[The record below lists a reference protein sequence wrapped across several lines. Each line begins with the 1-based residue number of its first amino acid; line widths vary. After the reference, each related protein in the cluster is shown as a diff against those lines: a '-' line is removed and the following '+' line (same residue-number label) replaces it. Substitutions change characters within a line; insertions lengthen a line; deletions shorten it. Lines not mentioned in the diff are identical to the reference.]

1 MSFCVVVFDS
11 DYAHPRGRSFLVS
24 TGLPPEAE
32 IRESSEFRA
41 MIALQPTMQP
51 MWHDDQIF
59 SVVRFDIDK
68 LCDQDRCPTLIVSK
82 CGDQRCPKLL
92 AMLGR
97 TGFIDIDQGNKW
109 GNKMMI
115 MFPDQEG
122 NSIIV
127 VADDMIMFSGRTR

>member
-68 LCDQDRCPTLIVSK
+68 YQNAATKDAQSYWQCSV
-82 CGDQRCPKLL
+82 
-92 AMLGR
+92 GR
-97 TGFIDIDQGNKW
+97 GL
-109 GNKMMI
+109 
-115 MFPDQEG
+115 
-122 NSIIV
+122 
-127 VADDMIMFSGRTR
+127 